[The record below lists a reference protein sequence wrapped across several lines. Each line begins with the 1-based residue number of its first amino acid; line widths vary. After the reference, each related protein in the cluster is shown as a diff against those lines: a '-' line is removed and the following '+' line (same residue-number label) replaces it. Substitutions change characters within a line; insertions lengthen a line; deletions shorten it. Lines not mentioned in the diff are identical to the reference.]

1 MAAAGTFTVRIQPTV
16 GDDIEIP
23 GLTMNTQVLVLK
35 SQIDVKLRG
44 IIDVHPKNIQ
54 LVYRT
59 NRNNYKF
66 LELIE
71 GKLGEYGINF
81 MDPDTYLTMVIG
93 EPPRDYGNNSPQQLV
108 SLLSNPTYLVDIP
121 SNTRLAS
128 EVSPNLNFKNIYILN
143 QPFDENHAN
152 VQKGLPCSVL
162 YISPPRFL
170 RSGSR
175 DDYNKTIISVHNP
188 DIRLSSS
195 GDIKSSLLYDYIK
208 DRRVAV
214 EEEPI
219 HGGRRH
225 KRTRR
230 TKRKLVKKRRTRRK
244 HHKHRKH

>member
-1 MAAAGTFTVRIQPTV
+1 MAAANPSFTVRIQPTI

-35 SQIDVKLRG
+35 SQIAVKLNPSG
-44 IIDVHPKNIQ
+44 DLNPNNIQ
-54 LVYRT
+54 LIYRT

-66 LELIE
+66 LELIK
-71 GKLGEYGINF
+71 GNLGEYGINF
-81 MDPDTYLTMVIG
+81 MDSNTYLDMLIS

-108 SLLSNPTYLVDIP
+108 SLLSNPEYLVDIP
-121 SNTRLAS
+121 SNTKLAR
-128 EVSPNLNFKNIYILN
+128 EVSHNLNFKNIYILN
-143 QPFDENHAN
+143 KPFDENHAN

-175 DDYNKTIISVHNP
+175 DDSNQTIISVHNP
-188 DIRLSSS
+188 NIRLSSNS
-195 GDIKSSLLYDYIK
+195 KINLSLLYEYIK

-214 EEEPI
+214 EETI
-219 HGGRRH
+219 RGGRRH

-244 HHKHRKH
+244 QSK